1 MNTSGRFQEKQ
12 GCEEDWKVPIK
23 EAMLKEGD
31 VAELKVLKD
40 YVLMKGEMY
49 HRMPGGILSR
59 CMGHEEA

>member
-1 MNTSGRFQEKQ
+1 
-12 GCEEDWKVPIK
+12 
-23 EAMLKEGD
+23 MLKEGD